1 MGLGTSCPKTP
12 VCTPCPPPPVFT
24 YKSAPRETCAPPPI
38 NTRPPPRDI
47 LDGIWVPINNTN
59 GSTKS
64 VVWTISGSDVTVNVP
79 EEMGLRGKDL
89 MRGKLDRL
97 KMTLTVNSVTS
108 SYVYNDKT
116 LTFTGEKGPVLYKVG

>member
-1 MGLGTSCPKTP
+1 
-12 VCTPCPPPPVFT
+12 
-24 YKSAPRETCAPPPI
+24 
-38 NTRPPPRDI
+38 
-47 LDGIWVPINNTN
+47 
-59 GSTKS
+59 
-64 VVWTISGSDVTVNVP
+64 VNVP

>member
-24 YKSAPRETCAPPPI
+24 YKSAPTPTCPPPP
-38 NTRPPPRDI
+38 NVTRPPPDT

-64 VVWTISGSDVTVNVP
+64 VVWTIDGSDVTVNVP